1 MEGPENN
8 TDIRILKSDYVREYV
23 ESDTYR
29 EAMRQTFA
37 TRARIGRV
45 LGRFLLDHPWGQ
57 FLVKTQVFSDPILV
71 EEQKHEQKVRALSE
85 KIAETLPQVRSE
97 DIELLTRME
106 PDFQPRTPEQVILET
121 CIDQIARYQRLARDN
136 YNPNRDLGLCYD
148 ISFRNIVNVLPAMP
162 AEQRI
167 TMEEIMAETI
177 VAHKTAELRDRFYLL
192 LSNRDWPGFLEF
204 LDHHQNDVHWGSQLN
219 SLVFQHRH
227 YIFPNRHFRAS
238 LFQYMMTLLIVH
250 GEARFDR
257 FDAFWQ
263 DAGLDMSDPAELQQ
277 LCRENFPYDHWYEV
291 MNENTARY
299 FGLLEI
305 LHSYGIRP

>member
-121 CIDQIARYQRLARDN
+121 CIDQIARYQ
-136 YNPNRDLGLCYD
+136 
-148 ISFRNIVNVLPAMP
+148 
-162 AEQRI
+162 
-167 TMEEIMAETI
+167 
-177 VAHKTAELRDRFYLL
+177 
-192 LSNRDWPGFLEF
+192 
-204 LDHHQNDVHWGSQLN
+204 
-219 SLVFQHRH
+219 HRH

-250 GEARFDR
+250 GEARFER

-277 LCRENFPYDHWYEV
+277 LCREKFPYDHWYEV